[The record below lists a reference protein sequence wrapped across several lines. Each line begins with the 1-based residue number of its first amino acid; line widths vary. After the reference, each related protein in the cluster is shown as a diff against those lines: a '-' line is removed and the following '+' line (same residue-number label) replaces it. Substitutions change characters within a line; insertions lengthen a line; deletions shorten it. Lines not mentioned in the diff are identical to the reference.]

1 MIQFRFITHMLPL
14 NTWLVGSVV
23 AQTPDSLQLRSPNGL
38 LTFAFS
44 LNDLETDKGV
54 PHYEIRYRKE
64 TLIGRSRM
72 GLKANPAGFGGPGW
86 YKDLKVAR
94 VATRTQRGSWRPV
107 AGERAEIPDQY
118 NELLIT
124 LAPVDSRRKGT
135 MQVVVRAYDEGIA
148 FRYQFPEELSTQI
161 LEFTDELTQF
171 CLLAQTRGWFTQ
183 RAQEEYEKRPLQNWT
198 ADAELPLT
206 LELPNGLWASIA
218 QAEQVNYPRIRL
230 KTTGPEGELKTQL
243 FGEVVETSPYA
254 TSWRVVLVADK
265 PGKLLEHNYLIPNLN
280 PPNALAKTDWIKPG
294 QVMREVTLSTAGA
307 KALVDFAVQQQI
319 AYLHFDAGWYG
330 YEYDSKEDATTVTV
344 DPRRNPK
351 GDLDLPEAIRYARS
365 KGIGVILYVNH
376 RALERQLDTLFPL
389 YQRWGVSGVKFGF
402 VHTGSHRW
410 TTWLHE
416 AVKKAARYN
425 LIVDIHDEYR
435 PSGFSR
441 TYPNLLTQE
450 GILGNEGFPDAT
462 HNTILPFTRFIAGA
476 ADYTFCFNTD
486 QVRPGKSKTTQAH
499 QLALPVLYF
508 SPLQY
513 VFWYGRPA
521 QYPNTE
527 EFSFWKGLPTVWDE
541 TRVVDGIPGEHV
553 TIARRRQDSWYVGA
567 ITNTQARTITIPLSF
582 LPPGKTYTA
591 ILHEDDGQGHVRQ
604 TKQTV
609 TAATTLKCSLLASG
623 GLAISLK
630 PGTAR

>member
-1 MIQFRFITHMLPL
+1 MRH
-14 NTWLVGSVV
+14 LVLTLSLFVFLLLSGLV
-23 AQTPDSLQLRSPNGL
+23 AVGQTTDSLRVSSPDGQLV
-38 LTFAFS
+38 FS
-44 LNDLETDKGV
+44 LSMNNVGNEAGV
-54 PHYEIRYRKE
+54 PTYEIRYRNDV
-64 TLIGRSRM
+64 LIAPSRL
-72 GLKANPAGFGGPGW
+72 GLKPNPNGFGGAGW
-86 YKDLKVAR
+86 YRDLTVR
-94 VATRTQRGSWRPV
+94 QTRKQSVKGSWKPV
-107 AGERAEIPDQY
+107 AGERAEIPDHY

-124 LAPVDSRRKGT
+124 LAPADSRRKGS
-135 MQVVVRAYDEGIA
+135 MQLAVRAYNEGVA
-148 FRYQFPEELSTQI
+148 FRYQFPEDLSTQI

-171 CLLAQTRGWFTQ
+171 RLPVGTQGWFTH
-183 RAQEEYEKRPLQNWT
+183 RAQEVYEKRPLLNWST
-198 ADAELPLT
+198 QAELPLT
-206 LELPNGLWASIA
+206 LALPNGVWASIA
-218 QAEQVNYPRIRL
+218 QAEQVNYPRVRL
-230 KTTGPEGELKTQL
+230 KTTGPEGELQTQL

-254 TSWRVVLVADK
+254 TSWRVVLVAGE
-265 PGKLLEHNYLIPNLN
+265 PGKLLEQNYLIPSLN
-280 PPNALAKTDWIKPG
+280 PPNALANTDWIKPG
-294 QVMREVTLSTAGA
+294 QVMREITLSTAGA

-330 YEYDSKEDATTVTV
+330 YEYEVKEDATTVTV

-365 KGIGVILYVNH
+365 KGVGVILYVNH

-435 PSGFSR
+435 PTGFSR

-450 GILGNEGFPDAT
+450 GVLGNEGFPDAT
-462 HNTILPFTRFIAGA
+462 HNTILPFTRYLAGA
-476 ADYTFCFNTD
+476 GDYTYCFNTD
-486 QVRPGKSKTTQAH
+486 IVRPGKRKTTQAH

-513 VFWYGRPA
+513 VFWYGRPD
-521 QYPNTE
+521 QYLNTE

-541 TRVVDGIPGEHV
+541 TRVLAGWPGEFA
-553 TIARRRQDSWYVGA
+553 TIARRQKEAWYVGS
-567 ITNTQARTITIPLSF
+567 ITNTQARTVTIPLSF
-582 LPPGKTYTA
+582 LPAGQSFTA
-591 ILHEDDGQGHVRQ
+591 VLHEDDGRGHVKQ

-609 TAATTLKCSLLASG
+609 TASTTLKRDLLASG
-623 GLAISLK
+623 GLAISIK
-630 PGTAR
+630 PGE

>member
-1 MIQFRFITHMLPL
+1 MSDSQWRV
-14 NTWLVGSVV
+14 LVLIICTVLSGSAA
-23 AQTPDSLQLRSPNGL
+23 AQSPDSLQISSPDGR

-44 LNDLETDKGV
+44 IQDVAGDKGC
-54 PHYEIRYRKE
+54 PHYEIRYRNQPF
-64 TLIGRSRM
+64 IGRSRL

-86 YKDLKVAR
+86 YKELKVIR
-94 VATRTQRGSWRPV
+94 VATRRQRASWQSV
-107 AGERAEIPDQY
+107 AGERADIPDHY
-118 NELLIT
+118 NELLIS
-124 LAPVDSRRKGT
+124 LAPTEIRRKGT

-148 FRYQFPEELSTQI
+148 FRYQFPEELNTQI

-171 CLLAQTRGWFTQ
+171 RLPAQTKGWFTH
-183 RAQEEYEKRPLQNWT
+183 RAQEEYEKRLLQNWP

-206 LELPNGLWASIA
+206 LELPGGLWASIA
-218 QAEQVNYPRIRL
+218 QAEQVNYPRVRL
-230 KTTGPEGELKTQL
+230 KTTGEEGELKTQL
-243 FGEVVETSPYA
+243 FGEMVETSPYA
-254 TSWRVVLVADK
+254 TSWRVVLVADM

-330 YEYDSKEDATTVTV
+330 YEYDSQEDATTVTV

-365 KGIGVILYVNH
+365 KGVGVILYVNH

-486 QVRPGKSKTTQAH
+486 LIRLGKSKTTQAH

-513 VFWYGRPA
+513 VFWYGRPD
-521 QYPNTE
+521 QYPNTA

-541 TRVVDGIPGEHV
+541 TRVVDGTPGEYV
-553 TIARRRQDSWYVGA
+553 TMARRQKETWYVGA
-567 ITNTQARTITIPLSF
+567 ITNMQARTVTIPLSF
-582 LPPGKTYTA
+582 LSPGTAYTA
-591 ILHEDDGQGHVRQ
+591 VLHEDDGHGHV
-604 TKQTV
+604 KQTRQSV
-609 TAATTLKCSLLASG
+609 TASTILKRPVLASG
-623 GLAISLK
+623 GLAISLS
-630 PGTAR
+630 PGNPR